1 MFIFLFLLVGIA
13 IFMYPKVSNWLSVYT
28 SRVEIGSYNNAV
40 KEMDNSQIEALE
52 KKANDYN
59 EALAKKDT
67 QSLSVINYEALLT
80 VTDAIGYV
88 DIPKINRFICRFFTI
103 CPMRFSKRA

>member
-1 MFIFLFLLVGIA
+1 MGTIKKRVKRRLPLVFIFLFLLVGIA

-59 EALAKKDT
+59 EALAKKR
-67 QSLSVINYEALLT
+67 Y
-80 VTDAIGYV
+80 AITFSN
-88 DIPKINRFICRFFTI
+88 KLRSTSNRHRRNRLCRY
-103 CPMRFSKRA
+103 S